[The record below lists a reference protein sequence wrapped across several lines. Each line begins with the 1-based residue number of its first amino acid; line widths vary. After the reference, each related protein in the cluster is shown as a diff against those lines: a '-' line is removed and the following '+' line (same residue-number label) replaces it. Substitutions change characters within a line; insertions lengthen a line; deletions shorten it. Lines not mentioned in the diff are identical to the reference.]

1 MVCEMVKHGYYIY
14 IAGVVGG
21 YTRSIVTAYKWY
33 RTAAQ
38 EASAR
43 KNPPRV
49 EIVEGWTGE
58 IIESTF

>member
-1 MVCEMVKHGYYIY
+1 MVKHGYYIY
-14 IAGVVGG
+14 IDNVAGG